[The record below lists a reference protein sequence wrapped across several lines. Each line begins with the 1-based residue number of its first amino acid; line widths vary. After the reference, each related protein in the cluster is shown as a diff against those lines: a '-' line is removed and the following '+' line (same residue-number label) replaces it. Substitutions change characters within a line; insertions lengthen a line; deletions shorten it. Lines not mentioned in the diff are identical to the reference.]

1 MKTEMLTLMREDNVT
16 GALTG
21 FVTKTNNNQKMYALT
36 CNHLF
41 PIENGMAYTHDFEE
55 IGVCVFTTRNKG
67 CDFAAIEI
75 KESYS
80 DSCDVAFRKDDKKK
94 TNANVYSDSLEGVNI
109 VHKIGATTGVTNGI
123 IVSPCNH
130 IFPSKNEHA
139 CTRHFENFV
148 ACVPNTNTKGC
159 DFAAVEIKEC
169 YPNSCDVAFVKDKKK
184 LNANLYS
191 NSLQTGDSVHKRRA
205 TTDVTNGRIVRLE
218 FYLKATDKSN
228 QENTFLLKG
237 IAEKFS
243 ERGDSGSLVFSRP
256 NRIQQTYVDVVGIVY
271 ANNLILYNDDKDDD
285 AEDQNK

>member
-21 FVTKTNNNQKMYALT
+21 FVTKTNNNQKMFALT

-41 PIENGMAYTHDFEE
+41 PIENGRAYTHDFEE
-55 IGVCVFTTRNKG
+55 IGVCVFTTRNKW
-67 CDFAAIEI
+67 
-75 KESYS
+75 
-80 DSCDVAFRKDDKKK
+80 
-94 TNANVYSDSLEGVNI
+94 
-109 VHKIGATTGVTNGI
+109 
-123 IVSPCNH
+123 
-130 IFPSKNEHA
+130 
-139 CTRHFENFV
+139 
-148 ACVPNTNTKGC
+148 C

-169 YPNSCDVAFVKDKKK
+169 YSNCCDVAFVKDNKKK
-184 LNANLYS
+184 LNVNLYS

-243 ERGDSGSLVFSRP
+243 ERSDSGSLVFSRP
-256 NRIQQTYVDVVGIVY
+256 NRIQQTYVGIEY

-285 AEDQNK
+285 AEDQNKMKFKCPKILS

>member
-1 MKTEMLTLMREDNVT
+1 MREDNVI

-21 FVTKTNNNQKMYALT
+21 FVTKSNNNQKMYALT

-41 PIENGMAYTHDFEE
+41 PREND
-55 IGVCVFTTRNKG
+55 
-67 CDFAAIEI
+67 
-75 KESYS
+75 
-80 DSCDVAFRKDDKKK
+80 
-94 TNANVYSDSLEGVNI
+94 
-109 VHKIGATTGVTNGI
+109 
-123 IVSPCNH
+123 
-130 IFPSKNEHA
+130 HA
-139 CTRHFENFV
+139 CTRHLGKVV
-148 ACVPNTNTKGC
+148 ACVPTTNTKGC

-169 YPNSCDVAFVKDKKK
+169 YSNSCDVTFVKDNKKK
-184 LNANLYS
+184 LNANLNS

-243 ERGDSGSLVFSRP
+243 ERSDSGSLVFSRP
-256 NRIQQTYVDVVGIVY
+256 NRIQQTYVGIVY

-285 AEDQNK
+285 AEDQNKMKFKCPKILS